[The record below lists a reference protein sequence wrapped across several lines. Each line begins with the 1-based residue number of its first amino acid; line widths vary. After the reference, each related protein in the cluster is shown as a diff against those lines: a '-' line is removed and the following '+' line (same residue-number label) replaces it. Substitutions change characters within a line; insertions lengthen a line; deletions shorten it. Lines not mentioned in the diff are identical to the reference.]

1 VRREDG
7 DALVVLQS
15 VRVCC
20 SILGVAAS
28 GRPLGELAARSEF
41 QVRRSNALMG

>member
-1 VRREDG
+1 VKM
-7 DALVVLQS
+7 AAACCVLQS

-20 SILGVAAS
+20 SALGVTAS

-41 QVRRSNALMG
+41 LAR